1 MGKNHSRIYKP
12 YYLEQEQTVVSRIT
26 SACCFHGSVCVACW
40 MMFKG
45 CVFLQPATLQ
55 LFTLFLQQ
63 NSEKETKWPSHS
75 ETSRWVYFLLTLSL
89 TVSKK
94 KKQAF
99 CTNAFTSEYFATS
112 KGNFYELEFMKNKLQ
127 VEGRDVSVKQH
138 FRNCTFSEGGN
149 YVFFTPWFL
158 SFVSVT
164 LELKENWKCWQTW
177 TRWMWNVSPCFC
189 ITLLLIFLWFFSR
202 YLWRCQIFLNLCEW
216 QN

>member
-1 MGKNHSRIYKP
+1 MCFPTASYTPALYSFLATEQWERNKMTLPFRDQQMGIFSFDFVFN
-12 YYLEQEQTVVSRIT
+12 
-26 SACCFHGSVCVACW
+26 CF
-40 MMFKG
+40 
-45 CVFLQPATLQ
+45 
-55 LFTLFLQQ
+55 
-63 NSEKETKWPSHS
+63 
-75 ETSRWVYFLLTLSL
+75 
-89 TVSKK
+89 KK
-94 KKQAF
+94 KSQAF